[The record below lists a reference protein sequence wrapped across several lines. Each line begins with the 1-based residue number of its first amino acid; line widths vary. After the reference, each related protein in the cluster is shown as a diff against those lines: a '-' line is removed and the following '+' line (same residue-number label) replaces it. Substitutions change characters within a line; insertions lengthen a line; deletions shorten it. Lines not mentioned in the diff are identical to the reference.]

1 MTESQD
7 GFRIGVDIGGTF
19 TDVIGRRGDRVW
31 AAKVP
36 SSPENLVAGVLAGV
50 EAVLALSGEAP
61 GDIERFVHGT
71 TIATN
76 AILEEKG
83 ARIGLLMT
91 EGFEDVLEIGRQKR
105 SRMYDLFMSP
115 ETPVFLAP
123 GRRRAGISERID
135 SDGSIVVPLHEAGV
149 RATVARLVEEEEI
162 EAVAVCYLFSFRNPA
177 HERRAADI
185 IARDFP
191 RLAVSISSEVDPV
204 FREYERTCVTA
215 FDAYVRPIVNGYLNG
230 LGAALHRRGIRAP
243 LLIMQSRGGVASAR
257 RTVARPVTTLL
268 SGPAAGALGGRS
280 AGERS
285 GRRELITLDIG
296 GTSTDVALAR
306 GGASL
311 ISREGRIRGYP
322 LRVPMVDVHTIGAG
336 GGSIARLDDAG
347 VLKVG
352 PESAGANPGPACYG
366 RGGSVPT
373 VTDASLVLGY
383 LDPARFAGGI
393 RLRTDA
399 AERAVGALAEA
410 MQCSLAEAAFG
421 IHTVCNAA
429 MAEAVRMLTVKRG
442 HDPRDFALVLLG
454 GAGPLHGGAI
464 AERLAI
470 ETLIVPPRPGVLA
483 AEGLLEARIQCDRY
497 RTFATRAQIAD
508 PASMDAAFE
517 ELEAAGRAEMSRDG
531 VAADTIAVERFA
543 EMRYVG
549 QSYELEVPLGRGAVE
564 SRSIAAAERAFRDR
578 YREVYGHGS
587 LEEVVEFV
595 NLRVLLSGPPMTPPV
610 FARVPADRP
619 APAAFPPAAVRPAF
633 FGRPHG
639 WRDTALHDRA
649 ALAVG
654 AEIEGPAIVT
664 QADTTTVVY
673 PGHRATVDD
682 AGNLVVARGRW
693 TPGSRDRQS

>member
-1 MTESQD
+1 MHDE
-7 GFRIGVDIGGTF
+7 FHFGVDIGGTF
-19 TDVIGRRGDRVW
+19 TDVVGRRGDRVW

-36 SSPENLVAGVLAGV
+36 SSPEDLAAGVLDGV
-50 EAVLALSGEAP
+50 AAVLELSAAAP
-61 GDIERFVHGT
+61 GDVDRFVHGT

-105 SRMYDLFMSP
+105 SRMYDLFMVP

-123 GRRRAGISERID
+123 GRRRAGISERIGP
-135 SDGSIVVPLHEAGV
+135 DGTIVVPLDEAGA
-149 RATVARLVEEEEI
+149 RATVTRLVEEEGI

-177 HERRAADI
+177 HERRTADL
-185 IARDFP
+185 IAQDFP
-191 RLAVSISSEVDPV
+191 DLPVSISSEVDPV

-215 FDAYVRPIVNGYLNG
+215 FDAYVRPIVNGYLDG
-230 LGAALHRRGIRAP
+230 LDAALRRCGIRAP
-243 LLIMQSRGGVASAR
+243 LLIMQSRGGAASAR

-285 GRRELITLDIG
+285 GRRNLITLDIG
-296 GTSTDVALAR
+296 GTSSDVALAR

-366 RGGSVPT
+366 RGGIAST
-373 VTDASLVLGY
+373 VTDASLVLGF
-383 LDPARFAGGI
+383 LDPGRFAGGI

-399 AERAVGALAEA
+399 AQRAVAGLAEA

-464 AERLAI
+464 AERLSI
-470 ETLIVPPRPGVLA
+470 DTLIVPPRPGVLA

-497 RTFATRAQIAD
+497 RTFATRSEAAD
-508 PASMDAAFE
+508 PTSMRAAFE
-517 ELEAAGRAEMSRDG
+517 ELEVEGRAEMSRDG
-531 VAADTIAVERFA
+531 VAADTITVERFA

-549 QSYELEVPLGRGAVE
+549 QSYELEVPLGDDAIEG
-564 SRSIAAAERAFRDR
+564 RSIAAAERAFRDR
-578 YREVYGHGS
+578 YREVHGHGS
-587 LEEVVEFV
+587 LEEEVEFV
-595 NLRVLLSGPPMTPPV
+595 NLRVLLSGPAMTAAVP
-610 FARVPADRP
+610 ARVPADGP
-619 APAAFPPAAVRPAF
+619 PPDFPPPSSVRPAF
-633 FGRPHG
+633 FGHPHG
-639 WRDTALHDRA
+639 WRDTARHDRA

-654 AEIEGPAIVT
+654 AEIEGPAIIA
-664 QADTTTVVY
+664 QPDTTTVVY
-673 PGHRATVDD
+673 PGHRATVD
-682 AGNLVVARGRW
+682 AANNLVVTRGGA
-693 TPGSRDRQS
+693 TS

>member
-1 MTESQD
+1 M
-7 GFRIGVDIGGTF
+7 
-19 TDVIGRRGDRVW
+19 
-31 AAKVP
+31 
-36 SSPENLVAGVLAGV
+36 
-50 EAVLALSGEAP
+50 
-61 GDIERFVHGT
+61 
-71 TIATN
+71 
-76 AILEEKG
+76 
-83 ARIGLLMT
+83 
-91 EGFEDVLEIGRQKR
+91 
-105 SRMYDLFMSP
+105 
-115 ETPVFLAP
+115 
-123 GRRRAGISERID
+123 
-135 SDGSIVVPLHEAGV
+135 
-149 RATVARLVEEEEI
+149 
-162 EAVAVCYLFSFRNPA
+162 
-177 HERRAADI
+177 
-185 IARDFP
+185 
-191 RLAVSISSEVDPV
+191 
-204 FREYERTCVTA
+204 
-215 FDAYVRPIVNGYLNG
+215 
-230 LGAALHRRGIRAP
+230 
-243 LLIMQSRGGVASAR
+243 
-257 RTVARPVTTLL
+257 
-268 SGPAAGALGGRS
+268 
-280 AGERS
+280 
-285 GRRELITLDIG
+285 
-296 GTSTDVALAR
+296 
-306 GGASL
+306 
-311 ISREGRIRGYP
+311 
-322 LRVPMVDVHTIGAG
+322 
-336 GGSIARLDDAG
+336 
-347 VLKVG
+347 
-352 PESAGANPGPACYG
+352 
-366 RGGSVPT
+366 
-373 VTDASLVLGY
+373 TDASLVLGY
-383 LDPARFAGGI
+383 LDPSRSAGGI

-399 AERAVGALAEA
+399 AERAVGALAET
-410 MQCSLAEAAFG
+410 MQCSLAKTAFG

-564 SRSIAAAERAFRDR
+564 GRSIAAAERAFRDR

>member
-1 MTESQD
+1 M
-7 GFRIGVDIGGTF
+7 DIGGTF
-19 TDVIGRRGDRVW
+19 TDVIGRREDRVW
-31 AAKVP
+31 SAKVP
-36 SSPENLVAGVLAGV
+36 SSPKDLVAGVLAGV
-50 EAVLALSGEAP
+50 EAVLALSGAAP
-61 GDIERFVHGT
+61 GDIDRFVHGT

-105 SRMYDLFMSP
+105 SRMYDLFMAP

-123 GRRRAGISERID
+123 GRRRAGITERID
-135 SDGSIVVPLHEAGV
+135 SDGTIVVPLDETGV
-149 RATVARLVEEEEI
+149 RETVARLVEEEGI
-162 EAVAVCYLFSFRNPA
+162 EAVAVCYLFSFRNPS
-177 HERRAADI
+177 HERRTADI

-215 FDAYVRPIVNGYLNG
+215 FDAYVRPVVNGYLDR
-230 LGAALHRRGIRAP
+230 LDSALRRRGIRAP
-243 LLIMQSRGGVASAR
+243 LLIMQSRGGAASMR

-285 GRRELITLDIG
+285 GRRDLITLDIG
-296 GTSTDVALAR
+296 GTSSDVALAR

-322 LRVPMVDVHTIGAG
+322 IRVPMVDVHTIGAG

-352 PESAGANPGPACYG
+352 PESAGASPGPACYG
-366 RGGSVPT
+366 RGGSAPT

-393 RLRTDA
+393 RLQIDA
-399 AERAVGALAEA
+399 AERAVSALAEA
-410 MQCSLAEAAFG
+410 MQCSLAEVAFG

-508 PASMDAAFE
+508 PASMRTAFE
-517 ELEAAGRAEMSRDG
+517 ELEAAGRVEMSRDG
-531 VAADTIAVERFA
+531 VAADTITVERFA
-543 EMRYVG
+543 EMRYAG
-549 QSYELEVPLGRGAVE
+549 QSYELEVPLGRGVVE
-564 SRSIAAAERAFRDR
+564 ARSIAAAERAFRDR

-587 LEEVVEFV
+587 LEEEVEFV
-595 NLRVLLSGPPMTPPV
+595 NLRVLLSGPPMTPPAA
-610 FARVPADRP
+610 ARVHADQA
-619 APAAFPPAAVRPAF
+619 APAAPRPAAVRPAF
-633 FGRPHG
+633 FGHPHG
-639 WRDTALHDRA
+639 WRDAALHDRA
-649 ALAVG
+649 TLAVG
-654 AEIEGPAIVT
+654 AAIEGPAIVT
-664 QADTTTVVY
+664 QADTTTVIY
-673 PGHRATVDD
+673 PGHRAAVDD
-682 AGNLVVARGRW
+682 AGNLVVTRG
-693 TPGSRDRQS
+693 GGAS

>member
-1 MTESQD
+1 MTNSQAR
-7 GFRIGVDIGGTF
+7 FRVGVDIGGTF
-19 TDVIGRRGDRVW
+19 TDVIGRREDRVW
-31 AAKVP
+31 SAKVP
-36 SSPENLVAGVLAGV
+36 SSPKDLVAGVLAGV
-50 EAVLALSGEAP
+50 EAVLALSGAAP
-61 GDIERFVHGT
+61 GDIDRFVHGT

-105 SRMYDLFMSP
+105 SRMYDLFSAP

-123 GRRRAGISERID
+123 GRRRAGITERID
-135 SDGSIVVPLHEAGV
+135 SDGTIVVPLDETGV
-149 RATVARLVEEEEI
+149 RETVARLVEEEGI
-162 EAVAVCYLFSFRNPA
+162 EAVAVCYLFSFRNPS
-177 HERRAADI
+177 HERRTADI

-215 FDAYVRPIVNGYLNG
+215 YDAYVRPVVNGYLDR
-230 LGAALHRRGIRAP
+230 LDSALRRRGIRAP
-243 LLIMQSRGGVASAR
+243 LLIMQSRGGAASMR

-268 SGPAAGALGGRS
+268 SGPAAGTLGGRS

-285 GRRELITLDIG
+285 GRRDLITLDIG
-296 GTSTDVALAR
+296 GTSSDVALAR

-322 LRVPMVDVHTIGAG
+322 LRVPMVDVHSIGAG

-352 PESAGANPGPACYG
+352 PESAGASPGPACYG
-366 RGGSVPT
+366 RGGSAPA

-393 RLRTDA
+393 RLQIDA
-399 AERAVGALAEA
+399 AERAVSALAEA
-410 MQCSLAEAAFG
+410 MQCSLAEVAFG

-508 PASMDAAFE
+508 PALMRTAFE
-517 ELEAAGRAEMSRDG
+517 ELEAAGRVEMSRDG
-531 VAADTIAVERFA
+531 VAADTITVERFA
-543 EMRYVG
+543 EMRYAG
-549 QSYELEVPLGRGAVE
+549 QSYELEVPLGRGVVE
-564 SRSIAAAERAFRDR
+564 ARSIAAAERAFRDR

-587 LEEVVEFV
+587 LEEEVEFV
-595 NLRVLLSGPPMTPPV
+595 NLRVLLSGPPMTPP
-610 FARVPADRP
+610 AAERVHADQA
-619 APAAFPPAAVRPAF
+619 APAAPRPAAVRPAF
-633 FGRPHG
+633 FGHPHG
-639 WRDTALHDRA
+639 WRDAALHNRA

-654 AEIEGPAIVT
+654 AAIEGPAIVT
-664 QADTTTVVY
+664 QADTTTVIY
-673 PGHRATVDD
+673 PGHRAAVDD
-682 AGNLVVARGRW
+682 AGNLVVTRG
-693 TPGSRDRQS
+693 GGAS

>member
-1 MTESQD
+1 MTELQA
-7 GFRIGVDIGGTF
+7 GLRIGVDIGGTF

-31 AAKVP
+31 TAKVP
-36 SSPENLVAGVLAGV
+36 SSPGDLAAGVLAGV
-50 EAVLALSGEAP
+50 ETVLALSGEAP
-61 GDIERFVHGT
+61 EDVDRFVHGT

-105 SRMYDLFMSP
+105 SRMYDLFMAP

-123 GRRRAGISERID
+123 GRRRAGIAERIGP
-135 SDGSIVVPLHEAGV
+135 DGSVVVPLDEAGV
-149 RATVARLVEEEEI
+149 RATVARLVEEEGI

-177 HERRAADI
+177 HERRTADI

-191 RLAVSISSEVDPV
+191 GLAVSISSEVDPV

-215 FDAYVRPIVNGYLNG
+215 FDAYVRPVVNGYLDG
-230 LGAALHRRGIRAP
+230 LDVALRRRGVLAP
-243 LLIMQSRGGVASAR
+243 LLIMQSRGGAASAH

-296 GTSTDVALAR
+296 GTSSDVALAR

-311 ISREGRIRGYP
+311 VSREGRIRGYP

-352 PESAGANPGPACYG
+352 PESAGADPGPACYG
-366 RGGSVPT
+366 RGGIAPT

-393 RLRTDA
+393 RPRIDA

-410 MQCSLAEAAFG
+410 MRCSLAEAAFG

-454 GAGPLHGGAI
+454 GAGPA
-464 AERLAI
+464 
-470 ETLIVPPRPGVLA
+470 PRRRGRRASRHRDPHRA
-483 AEGLLEARIQCDRY
+483 AAG
-497 RTFATRAQIAD
+497 
-508 PASMDAAFE
+508 PASWARRGCSKPASS
-517 ELEAAGRAEMSRDG
+517 ATGTAPSRRVRG
-531 VAADTIAVERFA
+531 
-543 EMRYVG
+543 
-549 QSYELEVPLGRGAVE
+549 GRGSSPPCVPRSKRWRRPDARRDAPRRRRGGYHHRGTVRGDALRGPVLRARGAARRRCRGGSDSSPRRCGR
-564 SRSIAAAERAFRDR
+564 SRKR
-578 YREVYGHGS
+578 YREVHGHGS
-587 LEEVVEFV
+587 LEED
-595 NLRVLLSGPPMTPPV
+595 GG
-610 FARVPADRP
+610 
-619 APAAFPPAAVRPAF
+619 VREP
-633 FGRPHG
+633 
-639 WRDTALHDRA
+639 
-649 ALAVG
+649 
-654 AEIEGPAIVT
+654 EGP
-664 QADTTTVVY
+664 
-673 PGHRATVDD
+673 R
-682 AGNLVVARGRW
+682 
-693 TPGSRDRQS
+693 

>member
-1 MTESQD
+1 MNKSQSK
-7 GFRIGVDIGGTF
+7 FRVGVDIGGTF
-19 TDVIGRRGDRVW
+19 TDVIGRREDRVW
-31 AAKVP
+31 SAKVP
-36 SSPENLVAGVLAGV
+36 SSPKDLVAGVLAGV
-50 EAVLALSGEAP
+50 EAVLALSGAAP
-61 GDIERFVHGT
+61 GDIDRFVHGT

-83 ARIGLLMT
+83 ARLGLLMT

-105 SRMYDLFMSP
+105 SRMYDLFMAP

-123 GRRRAGISERID
+123 GRRRAGITERID
-135 SDGSIVVPLHEAGV
+135 SDGTIVVPLDETGV
-149 RATVARLVEEEEI
+149 RETVARLVEKEGI
-162 EAVAVCYLFSFRNPA
+162 EAVAVCYLFSFRNPS
-177 HERRAADI
+177 HERRTADI

-215 FDAYVRPIVNGYLNG
+215 FDAYVRPVVNGYLDR
-230 LGAALHRRGIRAP
+230 LDSALRRRGIRAP
-243 LLIMQSRGGVASAR
+243 LLIMQSRGGAASMR

-268 SGPAAGALGGRS
+268 SGPAAGTLGGRS

-285 GRRELITLDIG
+285 GRRDLITLDIG
-296 GTSTDVALAR
+296 GTSSDVALAR

-322 LRVPMVDVHTIGAG
+322 LRVPMVDVHSIGAG

-352 PESAGANPGPACYG
+352 PESAGASPGPACYG
-366 RGGSVPT
+366 RGGSAPT

-393 RLRTDA
+393 RLQIDA
-399 AERAVGALAEA
+399 AERAVSALAEA
-410 MQCSLAEAAFG
+410 MQCSLAEVAFG

-508 PASMDAAFE
+508 PASMRTAFE
-517 ELEAAGRAEMSRDG
+517 ELEAAGRVEMSRDG
-531 VAADTIAVERFA
+531 VAADTITVERFA
-543 EMRYVG
+543 EMRYAG
-549 QSYELEVPLGRGAVE
+549 QSYELEVPLGRGVVE
-564 SRSIAAAERAFRDR
+564 ARSIAAAERAFRDR

-587 LEEVVEFV
+587 LEEEVEFV
-595 NLRVLLSGPPMTPPV
+595 NLRVLLSGPPMTPPAA
-610 FARVPADRP
+610 ARVHADQA
-619 APAAFPPAAVRPAF
+619 APAAPRPAAVRPAF
-633 FGRPHG
+633 FGHPHG
-639 WRDTALHDRA
+639 WRDAALHDRA

-654 AEIEGPAIVT
+654 AAIEGPAIVT
-664 QADTTTVVY
+664 QADTTTVIY
-673 PGHRATVDD
+673 PGHRAAVDD
-682 AGNLVVARGRW
+682 AGNLVVTRSGGA
-693 TPGSRDRQS
+693 S

>member
-1 MTESQD
+1 MNKSQTK
-7 GFRIGVDIGGTF
+7 FLVGVDIGGTF
-19 TDVIGRRGDRVW
+19 TDVIGRREDRVW
-31 AAKVP
+31 SAKVP
-36 SSPENLVAGVLAGV
+36 SSPKDLVAGVLAGV
-50 EAVLALSGEAP
+50 EAVLALSGAAP
-61 GDIERFVHGT
+61 GDIDRFVHGT

-105 SRMYDLFMSP
+105 SRMYDLFMAP

-123 GRRRAGISERID
+123 GRRRAGITERID
-135 SDGSIVVPLHEAGV
+135 SDGTIVVPLDETGV
-149 RATVARLVEEEEI
+149 RETVARLVEEEGI

-177 HERRAADI
+177 HERRTADI

-215 FDAYVRPIVNGYLNG
+215 FDAYVRPVVNGYLDR
-230 LGAALHRRGIRAP
+230 LDSALRRRGIRAP
-243 LLIMQSRGGVASAR
+243 LLIMQSRGGAASMR

-268 SGPAAGALGGRS
+268 SGPAAGTLGGRS

-285 GRRELITLDIG
+285 GRRDLITLDIG
-296 GTSTDVALAR
+296 GTSSDVALAR

-366 RGGSVPT
+366 RGGSAPT

-393 RLRTDA
+393 RLQIDA
-399 AERAVGALAEA
+399 AERAVSAVAEA
-410 MQCSLAEAAFG
+410 MQCSLAEVAFG

-508 PASMDAAFE
+508 PASMRTAFE
-517 ELEAAGRAEMSRDG
+517 ELEAAGRVEMSRDG
-531 VAADTIAVERFA
+531 VAADTITVERFA
-543 EMRYVG
+543 EMRYAG
-549 QSYELEVPLGRGAVE
+549 QSYELEVPLGRGVVE
-564 SRSIAAAERAFRDR
+564 ARSIAAAERAFRDR

-587 LEEVVEFV
+587 LEEEVEFV
-595 NLRVLLSGPPMTPPV
+595 NLRVLLSGPPMTPPAA
-610 FARVPADRP
+610 ARVHADQA
-619 APAAFPPAAVRPAF
+619 APAAPRPTAVRPAF
-633 FGRPHG
+633 FGHPHG

-654 AEIEGPAIVT
+654 AAFEGPAIVT
-664 QADTTTVVY
+664 QADTTTVIY
-673 PGHRATVDD
+673 PGHRAAVDD
-682 AGNLVVARGRW
+682 AGNLVVTRGE
-693 TPGSRDRQS
+693 GAS

>member
-1 MTESQD
+1 MNKSQTK
-7 GFRIGVDIGGTF
+7 FLVGVDIGGTF
-19 TDVIGRRGDRVW
+19 TDVIGRREDRVW
-31 AAKVP
+31 SAKVP
-36 SSPENLVAGVLAGV
+36 SSPKDLVAGVLAGV
-50 EAVLALSGEAP
+50 EAVLALSGAAP
-61 GDIERFVHGT
+61 GDIDRFVHGT

-105 SRMYDLFMSP
+105 SRMYDLFMAP

-123 GRRRAGISERID
+123 GRRRAGITERID
-135 SDGSIVVPLHEAGV
+135 SDGTIVVPLDETGV
-149 RATVARLVEEEEI
+149 RETVARLVEEEGI

-177 HERRAADI
+177 HERRTADI

-215 FDAYVRPIVNGYLNG
+215 FDAYVRPVVNGYLDR
-230 LGAALHRRGIRAP
+230 LDSALRRRGIRAP
-243 LLIMQSRGGVASAR
+243 LLIMQSRGGAASMR

-268 SGPAAGALGGRS
+268 SGPAAGTLGGRS

-285 GRRELITLDIG
+285 GRRDLITLDIG
-296 GTSTDVALAR
+296 GTSSDVALAR

-352 PESAGANPGPACYG
+352 PESAGASPGPACYG
-366 RGGSVPT
+366 RGGSAPT

-393 RLRTDA
+393 RLQIDA
-399 AERAVGALAEA
+399 AERAVSALAEA
-410 MQCSLAEAAFG
+410 MQCSLAEVAFG

-508 PASMDAAFE
+508 PASMRTAFE
-517 ELEAAGRAEMSRDG
+517 ELEAAGRVEMSRDG
-531 VAADTIAVERFA
+531 VAADTITVERFA
-543 EMRYVG
+543 EMRYAG
-549 QSYELEVPLGRGAVE
+549 QSYELEVPLGRGVVE
-564 SRSIAAAERAFRDR
+564 ARSIAAAERAFRDR

-587 LEEVVEFV
+587 LEEEVEFV
-595 NLRVLLSGPPMTPPV
+595 NLRVLLSGPPMTPPAA
-610 FARVPADRP
+610 ARVHADQA
-619 APAAFPPAAVRPAF
+619 APAAPRPTAVRPAF
-633 FGRPHG
+633 FGHPHG

-654 AEIEGPAIVT
+654 AAFEGPAIVT
-664 QADTTTVVY
+664 QADTTTVIY
-673 PGHRATVDD
+673 PGHRAAVDD
-682 AGNLVVARGRW
+682 AGNLVVTRGE
-693 TPGSRDRQS
+693 GAS